1 MNELFNG
8 KRFIKL
14 FIKHT
19 ADHYKNYLMSLLVL
33 AGVMIVGGSFFA
45 YMVPRSMDLGFQ
57 QAMFGALLLLAGTVF
72 TSTVFSDLGE
82 KRKSIPMLTLPAT
95 PLEKFLVG
103 WVYSYLLFIVLFT
116 AIFYIVLFVLL
127 NVQSWQ
133 TYNMEMLPLFQGKNS
148 IVLLLFSLLHA
159 IAIYGAIR
167 FEKWHFIKTGFI
179 FFIFFIV
186 IVFLNSIFLK
196 GLLGTEIFPAIPF
209 TRVGVGVRGASYVV
223 MIDYNKSMWVV
234 IIVAVI
240 SLLFWAAAYFRLKEK
255 QV

>member
-8 KRFIKL
+8 RRFMKL

-19 ADHYKNYLMSLLVL
+19 ADHYKNYIMSLLVL

-45 YMVPRSMDLGFQ
+45 YMFPWSIDLGFQ
-57 QAMFGALLLLAGTVF
+57 QAMFGALLLLAGTIF
-72 TSTVFSDLGE
+72 TSTIFSDLGE

-103 WVYSYLLFIVLFT
+103 WVYSYLLFIILFT
-116 AIFYIVLFVLL
+116 AIFYIVLSVLL
-127 NVQSWQ
+127 NVQSWHH
-133 TYNMEMLPLFQGKNS
+133 YNMEILPLFQEKNF
-148 IVLLLFSLLHA
+148 IVLLIFSLLHA
-159 IAIYGAIR
+159 FTIYGAIL

-186 IVFLNSIFLK
+186 IVFLNSILLK
-196 GLLGTEIFPAIPF
+196 GLLGAEIFPAIPF
-209 TRVGVGVRGASYVV
+209 TRVGVGVRGASYQVIVDANKSAWVIIIIV
-223 MIDYNKSMWVV
+223 MITF
-234 IIVAVI
+234 
-240 SLLFWAAAYFRLKEK
+240 LFWAAAYFRLKEK